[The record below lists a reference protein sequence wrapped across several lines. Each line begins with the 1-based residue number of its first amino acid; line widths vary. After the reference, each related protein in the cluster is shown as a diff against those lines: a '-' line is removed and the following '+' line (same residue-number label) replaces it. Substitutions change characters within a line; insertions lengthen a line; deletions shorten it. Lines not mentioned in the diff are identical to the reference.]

1 MAGEQRWSGNGR
13 VRYDKQVQLKI
24 NLNMK
29 RALFLLPL
37 LFLLNA
43 CIVVYRPDVQQGN
56 EVTSRQL
63 EQLRPGMTR
72 TQVRFV
78 LGTPLI
84 SDPFHPDRWDYYY
97 SLRKGRS
104 NRLETRQVTVYFKN
118 DTLVRVENRLTTNT
132 P

>member
-1 MAGEQRWSGNGR
+1 
-13 VRYDKQVQLKI
+13 LKI

-29 RALFLLPL
+29 RLLFLLPILGL
-37 LFLLNA
+37 LSA

-56 EVTSRQL
+56 EVSARQI
-63 EQLRPGMTR
+63 EQLRLGMTR

-104 NRLETRQVTVYFKN
+104 ARVETRRITVYFKN
-118 DTLVRVENRLTTNT
+118 DALTQVENRLA
-132 P
+132 PAPGK